1 MRKIFLIVVLST
13 ALFSIVKAQ
22 GTSSGSDL
30 YKGWSAYLNLGLTQ
44 PYTDLNRFQYFA
56 TWKQK
61 NENRPGFTLG
71 VRKMFSSVVGL
82 QADISAGQIL
92 GDFRSKGLTGS
103 LVSSNGNAEYAMYT
117 QEVAQA
123 LWGTNKPKESVYF
136 KTPYW
141 QGAISAYIDLN
152 NLGVSLFNARKGMLV
167 KRRLAFYSY
176 VGLGVI
182 SFDSKIYSLTTDSA
196 YHKYL
201 AGVSGKSMEAVVP
214 VAIGAKYKIN
224 NKWNIGL
231 EYKLNNVMSDKLD
244 AFVNNSTGIYLRQGN
259 YDKYGFASV
268 ALTYNFVGSNP
279 SAENIEWVNPL
290 TDKADQKV
298 PTAAEILADADGDGV
313 ADLLDKEANTPA
325 GCRVDGSGRALDTD
339 GDGVIDCKDRER
351 LSPAGYPVDANG
363 VAQIPDTDGDGVLDN
378 VDWEINSPAGCKVD
392 THGVCPKEDNKPV
405 WGGAY
410 NLPTVYFDEDK
421 SLLKKDYYIE
431 LQRTALL
438 LFANPTMKLDIV
450 GNTDKH
456 HTDDYND
463 KLGMRRAKNVADIL
477 IKQFSVPSD
486 RINIKSNG
494 KHILK
499 SPNDGLN
506 RRVDIIPAQ

>member
-1 MRKIFLIVVLST
+1 MKKSILIILSVLY
-13 ALFSIVKAQ
+13 F
-22 GTSSGSDL
+22 GTSFAQSNQSTSGSDQ
-30 YKGWSAYLNLGLTQ
+30 YKGWSAYLNLGVTK
-44 PYTDLNRFQYFA
+44 PYTDLNMFQYMPA
-56 TWKQK
+56 LSNK
-61 NENRPGFTLG
+61 NELRPAFYLG
-71 VRKMFSSVVGL
+71 ARKMMTSVVGL
-82 QADISAGQIL
+82 QADFSAGQIL
-92 GDFRSKGLTGS
+92 GDSR
-103 LVSSNGNAEYAMYT
+103 GNVNPASTEHQLYM
-117 QEVAQA
+117 QELSQA
-123 LWGTNKPKESVYF
+123 LWGTNKMQENVYF
-136 KTPYW
+136 KTNFTQLSGSVYF
-141 QGAISAYIDLN
+141 DLN
-152 NLGVSLFNARKGMLV
+152 NLGVTLFNAHKGMLV
-167 KRRLAFYSY
+167 KRKIAFYTY
-176 VGLGVI
+176 VGFGVMHFNSAI
-182 SFDSKIYSLTTDSA
+182 HSLKNDST

-201 AGVSGKSMEAVVP
+201 AGVSGKSLESVIPMGF
-214 VAIGAKYKIN
+214 GAKYKLSN
-224 NKWNIGL
+224 QWNIGL
-231 EYKLNNVMSDKLD
+231 EYRLNNVMSDKLD
-244 AFVNNSTGIYLRQGN
+244 AWVNNQSGLWLRQGN
-259 YDKYGFASV
+259 NDKYGMLTV
-268 ALTYNFVGSNP
+268 ALTYNFLGNNK

-290 TDKADQKV
+290 TDKGDPKV

-392 THGVCPKEDNKPV
+392 VHGVCPKEDNKPV

-421 SLLKKDYYIE
+421 SIVKKDYMIE

-438 LFANPTMKLDIV
+438 LYANSTMKLDIV

-463 KLGMRRAKNVADIL
+463 KLGMRRAKAVADIL
-477 IKQFSVPSD
+477 IQRFNVPAD

-499 SPNDGLN
+499 SPSDELN

>member
-298 PTAAEILADADGDGV
+298 PTAAEILADAVTFGV
-313 ADLLDKEANTPA
+313 APGMILFKLLAWAFAQKTN
-325 GCRVDGSGRALDTD
+325 ALDTNVAFFYPAFLVAIC
-339 GDGVIDCKDRER
+339 GVIRLARFNITEGKPDRFSGVPIPAMALFVACLPMIVLYDNHPQISTYILNTNVLYGLIALLSWLMISKEQLFK
-351 LSPAGYPVDANG
+351 LSPKA
-363 VAQIPDTDGDGVLDN
+363 LDF
-378 VDWEINSPAGCKVD
+378 K
-392 THGVCPKEDNKPV
+392 K
-405 WGGAY
+405 
-410 NLPTVYFDEDK
+410 NLMRWIFLGLALI
-421 SLLKKDYYIE
+421 SIILLKWSAALVLLPLYWLCSKIE
-431 LQRTALL
+431 
-438 LFANPTMKLDIV
+438 
-450 GNTDKH
+450 
-456 HTDDYND
+456 
-463 KLGMRRAKNVADIL
+463 
-477 IKQFSVPSD
+477 FSF
-486 RINIKSNG
+486 
-494 KHILK
+494 
-499 SPNDGLN
+499 LN
-506 RRVDIIPAQ
+506 KTEE